1 MNVDA
6 FVEEMLR
13 INIAIRYVA
22 VVDNEYNLLVS
33 SQRPGTPS
41 FTTEES
47 DRNFMSIIPPIIVE
61 AVDKLRPFLGAMEAF
76 RVRYKKALLMFHRA
90 GNLIVVLSFGPQV
103 TTPFLSEVTKQFE
116 KLKEE
121 YLT

>member
-1 MNVDA
+1 VNVDA

-22 VVDNEYNLLVS
+22 VVDNEYNLLAS

-47 DRNFMSIIPPIIVE
+47 DRNFMSIPPIIVE

-90 GNLIVVLSFGPQV
+90 GNLIVVLN
-103 TTPFLSEVTKQFE
+103 
-116 KLKEE
+116 
-121 YLT
+121 

>member
-1 MNVDA
+1 
-6 FVEEMLR
+6 MLR

-22 VVDNEYNLLVS
+22 VVDNEYNLLAS

-61 AVDKLRPFLGAMEAF
+61 AVEKLGPFLGVMEAF
-76 RVRYKKALLMFHRA
+76 SVRYKKALLMFHRA
-90 GNLIVVLSFGPQV
+90 GNLIVVLSFGLQV
-103 TTPFLSEVTKQFE
+103 TIPFLSEVTKQFE

>member
-1 MNVDA
+1 MNVDV

-13 INIAIRYVA
+13 INTAIRYVA
-22 VVDNEYNLLVS
+22 VVDNEYNLLAS

-41 FTTEES
+41 FTTPET
-47 DRNFMSIIPPIIVE
+47 DRNFMSIIPSIIVE
-61 AVDKLRPFLGAMEAF
+61 AVDKLRPFLGAMEAVE
-76 RVRYKKALLMFHRA
+76 VRYKKALLTFHRA
-90 GNLIVVLSFGPQV
+90 GNMIAILSFGPHV
-103 TTPFLSEVTKQFE
+103 TTPFLSDVTKQFE

>member
-47 DRNFMSIIPPIIVE
+47 DRNFMSIIRPIIVE
-61 AVDKLRPFLGAMEAF
+61 AVDKLRPFLGVMEAF
-76 RVRYKKALLMFHRA
+76 SVRYKKALLMFHRA
-90 GNLIVVLSFGPQV
+90 GNLIVVLSFGLQV
-103 TTPFLSEVTKQFE
+103 TIPFLSEVTKQFE